1 MSDIREAR
9 TMVNEKRACGHSR
22 IVCKR
27 GGRSTGKGTLTA
39 NRGRRLRLSILKRHI
54 PDKPRSSITWPNTW
68 PNAALGST
76 SNASHCRAGWF
87 VREPYHGRFA

>member
-39 NRGRRLRLSILKRHI
+39 NRGRRLRLSIQKRHI
-54 PDKPRSSITWPNTW
+54 PDKPRSSITWPN
-68 PNAALGST
+68 AARGST
-76 SNASHCRAGWF
+76 SNVNHRRAGWF